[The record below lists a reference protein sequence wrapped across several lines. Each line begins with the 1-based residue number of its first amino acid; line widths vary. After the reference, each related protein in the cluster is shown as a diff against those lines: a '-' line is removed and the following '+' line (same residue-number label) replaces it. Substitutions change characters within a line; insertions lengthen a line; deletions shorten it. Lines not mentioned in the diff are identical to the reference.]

1 MGIPGDL
8 GFDPAPFSSKWCSM
22 ICPSALEHIFLKLG
36 DPMFVVSLGSF
47 LAFAFDLLFAF
58 PLALAFALG
67 RLAADPGPS
76 VCILGKMQEY
86 PTLVGLSVGSENLAN
101 SDIPRCPYIRKKN
114 RSRFKLLYSV
124 YIYIYIHLFTY
135 VHNIYIYIIYW
146 FMSKYIYISIERSMH
161 LIVLNPSSS
170 SSSS

>member
-1 MGIPGDL
+1 
-8 GFDPAPFSSKWCSM
+8 M

-47 LAFAFDLLFAF
+47 LALAFDLLFAF

-101 SDIPRCPYIRKKN
+101 SDIPRCPYLRKKKIAQDSN
-114 RSRFKLLYSV
+114 YYIV
-124 YIYIYIHLFTY
+124 YIYIYTF
-135 VHNIYIYIIYW
+135 IYICT
-146 FMSKYIYISIERSMH
+146 
-161 LIVLNPSSS
+161 
-170 SSSS
+170 